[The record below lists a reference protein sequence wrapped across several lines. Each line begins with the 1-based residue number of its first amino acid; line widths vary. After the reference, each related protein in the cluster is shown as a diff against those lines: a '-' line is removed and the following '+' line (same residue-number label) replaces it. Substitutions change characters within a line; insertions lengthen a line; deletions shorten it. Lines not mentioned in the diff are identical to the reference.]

1 MKTLLAL
8 SVDRVEKSST
18 PYQASCE
25 IWKEGFP
32 NILADLLRLLR
43 FVVALTKLPRFWFS
57 DLIIAM
63 PTHHITHITGQASQT
78 ICAT

>member
-8 SVDRVEKSST
+8 SVDRVEKLST

-25 IWKEGFP
+25 IWKDGFP

-43 FVVALTKLPRFWFS
+43 FVAVLSCYFLVFLTWL
-57 DLIIAM
+57 
-63 PTHHITHITGQASQT
+63 
-78 ICAT
+78 

>member
-8 SVDRVEKSST
+8 SVDRVEKSSA

-43 FVVALTKLPRFWFS
+43 FVVVLTKLPLFQFS
-57 DLIIAM
+57 DLTIAT